1 MDIVSGFIIV
11 IIMSLVFAGVLLQ
24 IGRSVAPPSRQTG
37 EGLEAYACGEELQG
51 GKVQFNL
58 ELFNFAMYFMLFDII
73 GFVLFLIWSNP
84 GVLVIAYL
92 VVALVASMYVSLT
105 PQN

>member
-1 MDIVSGFIIV
+1 LDIISGFIIV
-11 IIMSLVFAGVLLQ
+11 IIMSLVFAAVLLQ
-24 IGRSVAPPSRQTG
+24 IGRSTAPPARQTG
-37 EGLEAYACGEELQG
+37 EGLEAYACGEDLEG

-84 GVLVIAYL
+84 GILVIVYL
-92 VVALVASMYVSLT
+92 IVALVASLYVSLT
-105 PQN
+105 PHK